1 MFNNFM
7 NKKIFSENCNLSNYT
22 TIKVGGVAEFF
33 AEPKNKDEFSYLI
46 KWANS
51 NKQRCQIIG
60 AGSNLLI
67 NNTLIKGLVIC
78 TKKMK
83 SLKIDPYTGIVEAE
97 AGVMLPTLSNS
108 LAKNGLQGG
117 EWAVGI
123 PGTLGGA
130 IYMNAGIGNLS
141 LAKNLISV
149 KVINKKTNEKLEIEK
164 KSISFEY
171 RFSSFQRNDL
181 EIISAKLLF
190 EPNGN
195 IEKLINTTKY
205 NLKLKTKTQ
214 PYHQPSFG
222 SVFKNPEDT
231 YAGKLIDELGLKG
244 FKIGGAEISSM
255 HSNFIINNSSAS
267 SKDIYKLITV
277 IQQKV
282 LQNKGIYLQPEVRMI
297 GFDYPN

>member
-1 MFNNFM
+1 M
-7 NKKIFSENCNLSNYT
+7 NKKIFSENCNLSSYT
-22 TIKVGGVAEFF
+22 TIKVGGIAEYF
-33 AEPKNKDEFSYLI
+33 AEPRDIDEFLYLL
-46 KWANS
+46 KWANL
-51 NKQRCQIIG
+51 NKHKCQIIG

-67 NNTLIKGLVIC
+67 NNIFIKGLVIC
-78 TKKMK
+78 TKKMR
-83 SLKIDPYTGIVEAE
+83 SLTIELYSGIVEAE

-130 IYMNAGIGNLS
+130 IYMNAGTGKLS

-149 KVINKKTNEKLEIEK
+149 KVINNKNHEILEIEK
-164 KSISFEY
+164 KDINFEY
-171 RFSSFQRNDL
+171 RFSSFQNNDL
-181 EIISAKLLF
+181 AIISAKLHF

-195 IEKLINTTKY
+195 IEKLIQRTKN
-205 NLKLKTKTQ
+205 NLKLKTETQ

-222 SVFKNPEDT
+222 SVFKNPENT
-231 YAGKLIDELGLKG
+231 YAAKLIDDMGLKG
-244 FKIGGAEISSM
+244 FKVGGAEISTM
-255 HSNFIINNSSAS
+255 HSNFIINNFSAS
-267 SKDIYKLITV
+267 SKDIFELITV

-282 LQNKGIYLQPEVRMI
+282 LQKKGIYLQPEVRMI

>member
-1 MFNNFM
+1 M
-7 NKKIFSENCNLSNYT
+7 KREILSKNCNLSSYT
-22 TIKVGGVAEFF
+22 TIKVGGVAEYF
-33 AEPKNKDEFSYLI
+33 AEPRNLEEFSYLI
-46 KWANS
+46 KWAKL

-67 NNTLIKGLVIC
+67 NNIFIKGLIIC
-78 TKKMK
+78 TKKMR
-83 SLKIDPYTGIVEAE
+83 SLKIEPYSGIVEAE

-108 LAKNGLQGG
+108 LAQNGLQGG

-130 IYMNAGIGNLS
+130 IYMNAGTGNLS

-149 KVINKKTNEKLEIEK
+149 KVINNKTHKKFEIEK
-164 KSISFEY
+164 KDINFAY

-181 EIISAKLLF
+181 KIISAKLHF

-195 IEKLINTTKY
+195 LEQLIQTTKN
-205 NLKLKTKTQ
+205 NLKLKTETQ
-214 PYHQPSFG
+214 PYHHPSFG
-222 SVFKNPEDT
+222 SVFKNPENNF
-231 YAGKLIDELGLKG
+231 AAKLIDDLGLKG
-244 FKIGGAEISSM
+244 FKVGDAEISAM
-255 HSNFIINNSSAS
+255 HSNFIINTSSAS
-267 SKDIYKLITV
+267 SKDIYELISV

-297 GFDYPN
+297 GFDYPD

>member
-1 MFNNFM
+1 M
-7 NKKIFSENCNLSNYT
+7 NKKIFSENCNLSSYT
-22 TIKVGGVAEFF
+22 TIKVGGVAEYFS
-33 AEPKNKDEFSYLI
+33 EPKSVDEFSYLV
-46 KWANS
+46 KWANL

-67 NNTLIKGLVIC
+67 NNIFIKGLVIC

-83 SLKIDPYTGIVEAE
+83 KLAIEPYSGIVEAE

-108 LAKNGLQGG
+108 LAKNGLKGG

-130 IYMNAGIGNLS
+130 IYMNAGTGNLS

-149 KVINKKTNEKLEIEK
+149 KVINNKTNEQLKIEK
-164 KSISFEY
+164 KDIDFEY
-171 RFSSFQRNDL
+171 RFSSFQSNDL
-181 EIISAKLLF
+181 AIISAKLNF
-190 EPNGN
+190 EPNRN
-195 IEKLINTTKY
+195 IAKLINTTKN
-205 NLKLKTKTQ
+205 NLKLKTETQ
-214 PYHQPSFG
+214 PYHLPSFG
-222 SVFKNPEDT
+222 SVFKNPKNY
-231 YAGKLIDELGLKG
+231 YAAKLIDDMGLKG
-244 FKIGGAEISSM
+244 FRIGGAEISTM

-267 SKDIYKLITV
+267 SKDIYELITV
-277 IQQKV
+277 IQQKI

>member
-1 MFNNFM
+1 M
-7 NKKIFSENCNLSNYT
+7 NKKIFSENCNLSSYT
-22 TIKVGGVAEFF
+22 SIKVGGVAEYF
-33 AEPKNKDEFSYLI
+33 AEPKSIEELSYLV
-46 KWANS
+46 KWANL

-67 NNTLIKGLVIC
+67 NNIFIKGLVIC

-83 SLKIDPYTGIVEAE
+83 SLMIEPYSGIVEAE

-130 IYMNAGIGNLS
+130 IYMNAGTGYLS
-141 LAKNLISV
+141 LAKNLITV
-149 KVINKKTNEKLEIEK
+149 KVINNKTHKKLEIEK
-164 KSISFEY
+164 KDINFEY
-171 RFSSFQRNDL
+171 RFSSFQRKDL
-181 EIISAKLLF
+181 SIISAKLHF

-195 IEKLINTTKY
+195 LEQLIKTTKN
-205 NLKLKTKTQ
+205 NLKFKTETQ

-222 SVFKNPEDT
+222 SVFKNPENN
-231 YAGKLIDELGLKG
+231 YAAKLIDDMGLKG
-244 FKIGGAEISSM
+244 FKIGGAEISRM
-255 HSNFIINNSSAS
+255 HSNFIINTSSAS
-267 SKDIYKLITV
+267 SIDIYELITV

>member
-1 MFNNFM
+1 MI
-7 NKKIFSENCNLSNYT
+7 KKLFFENVDLSNFT
-22 TIKVGGVAEFF
+22 TIKVGGVAEYFS
-33 AEPKNKDEFSYLI
+33 EPKNIFEFSNLI
-46 KWANS
+46 KWS
-51 NKQRCQIIG
+51 NLNNHRCQIIG

-67 NNTLIKGLVIC
+67 NNIFIKGLVIC

-83 SLKIDPYTGIVEAE
+83 SLTLDPHSGIVEAE

-108 LAKNGLQGG
+108 LAKDGLQGG
-117 EWAVGI
+117 EWAIGI

-130 IYMNAGIGNLS
+130 IYMNAGTGNLS

-149 KVINKKTNEKLEIEK
+149 KVINNKTNKKLEIEK
-164 KSISFEY
+164 RDINFEY
-171 RFSSFQRNDL
+171 RFSSFQRNDFT
-181 EIISAKLLF
+181 IISAKLRF

-195 IEKLINTTKY
+195 IKQLIRTTKN
-205 NLKLKTKTQ
+205 NLKLKIERQ

-222 SVFKNPEDT
+222 SVFKNPENN
-231 YAGKLIDELGLKG
+231 YAAKLIDEMGLKG
-244 FKIGGAEISSM
+244 FKIGGAEISTM
-255 HSNFIINNSSAS
+255 HSNFIINTSSAS
-267 SKDIYKLITV
+267 SKDIYELITV

>member
-1 MFNNFM
+1 M
-7 NKKIFSENCNLSNYT
+7 NIKNFSENCNLSSYT
-22 TIKVGGVAEFF
+22 TIKVGGVAEYF
-33 AEPKNKDEFSYLI
+33 AEPSNLNEFSFLI

-51 NKQRCQIIG
+51 NQKRCHIIG

-67 NNTLIKGLVIC
+67 NNIFIKGLVIC

-83 SLKIDPYTGIVEAE
+83 SLKIEPYSGIVEAE

-130 IYMNAGIGNLS
+130 IYMNAGTGNLS

-149 KVINKKTNEKLEIEK
+149 KGINNKTNERIVIEK
-164 KSISFEY
+164 KDIDFEY
-171 RFSSFQRNDL
+171 RFSSFQNNDFT
-181 EIISAKLLF
+181 IISARLHF

-195 IEKLINTTKY
+195 MEELIQTTKN
-205 NLKLKTKTQ
+205 NLKLKKETQ

-222 SVFKNPEDT
+222 SVFKNPDSN
-231 YAGKLIDELGLKG
+231 YAAKLIDDMGLKG
-244 FKIGGAEISSM
+244 FKIGGAEISTM

-267 SKDIYKLITV
+267 SKDIYDLITE